1 MNMRI
6 KYQLQT
12 FTRTERALFEYL
24 LLEEL
29 TKQQWYSV
37 VRLNL
42 WQSEGLIP
50 IQ

>member
-1 MNMRI
+1 MRV
-6 KYQLQT
+6 KYQLQI
-12 FTRTERALFEYL
+12 FTHSERALFEYL

-29 TKQQWYSV
+29 VKQQWYSV

-42 WQSEGLIP
+42 WQSEGLIT

>member
-1 MNMRI
+1 MRMRM
-6 KYQLQT
+6 KYQLQI
-12 FTRTERALFEYL
+12 FTHSERALFEYL

-37 VRLNL
+37 VRLHL
-42 WQSEGLIP
+42 WQTEGLIP

>member
-1 MNMRI
+1 MRV
-6 KYQLQT
+6 KYQLQI
-12 FTRTERALFEYL
+12 FTHSERALFEYL

-29 TKQQWYSV
+29 MKQQWYSV

-42 WQSEGLIP
+42 WQSEGLIA